1 MKTSR
6 AATAR
11 RQIPNTI
18 LGAGPVAVALQAT
31 SAGLVNAA
39 LSTGKWLPVDAL
51 GCAHPASVLTAG
63 VKSIGYITRAGR
75 VT

>member
-11 RQIPNTI
+11 RQITNTI

-31 SAGLVNAA
+31 SAGLVKAA
-39 LSTGKWLPVDAL
+39 LSTGKWPQWTRSDVRI
-51 GCAHPASVLTAG
+51 PQAS
-63 VKSIGYITRAGR
+63 
-75 VT
+75 